1 MMLEEE
7 KEYVANGLAE
17 IAEAYEEG
25 WQSGDDDDDDDS
37 EG

>member
-1 MMLEEE
+1 MLEEE
-7 KEYVANGLAE
+7 ESVTNRLAE

-25 WQSGDDDDDDDS
+25 WQSGDDEDDDS